1 MRAVVQRV
9 KEAEVR
15 VDGEVVGRIES
26 GLLTLLGVG
35 KGDTDA
41 DLEKLIRKIV
51 KLRIFEDAAGKMNL
65 GLSEVGGSH
74 LIVSQFTLYGDCS
87 QGNRPSFMDA
97 GSPDEAKRLYG
108 RALELSASLGVPTQG
123 GRFQA
128 DMKVSLVNDG
138 PVTLILVSP

>member
-15 VDGEVVGRIES
+15 VDGEVVGRIER

-51 KLRIFEDAAGKMNL
+51 KLRIFEDSAGKMNL

-97 GSPDEAKRLYG
+97 GAPEEAKRLYE
-108 RALELSASLGVPTQG
+108 RALELSAGHGVPTQG

-138 PVTLILVSP
+138 PVTLILESP